1 VDFTQSLVRAIL
13 DGGKPA
19 YREFLSRAI
28 PPEILQGVA
37 APALEYIA
45 IHYSQYGALPDV
57 GVIEAKLGIPLPP
70 AMDGCTA
77 GFWADEILKN
87 AIGNEVKR
95 SVDTALDLLK
105 SQQNIESFEELQQAV
120 YRIQRLQVG
129 AADSRVT
136 SMFDEGPNVW
146 DYYLRMEA
154 GERGIMTPW
163 ATMNDT
169 TLGFNKEELIL
180 FVARSGIGKC
190 VCASTR
196 IVDPE
201 TGEEHTIEEVVS
213 TPSLKL
219 VTTWSPEKGI
229 HSTPI
234 TAKVDTGH
242 KRCLKFTYASGR
254 SVTVTPEHPLL
265 TAEGWKPAEQFKV
278 GMTVALPARM
288 PAPEHPE
295 DLPSET
301 VFLLALLL
309 AEGSYTSR
317 TVGFSTADPEILERA
332 HEAARAFGVEVRHR
346 ANYDYAFAWDEGLGR
361 PVKALLRQYGM
372 DGILAKHKTI
382 PAVVYRL
389 PTKSLSEFISTFWMC
404 DGYVDSTGPG
414 VTLASEKMVRQ
425 LQSLLLRLGIQ
436 SSVGYKQA
444 TCDGK
449 KFDAWRLRVYSSSL
463 ENFAREVH
471 LWGEKAQ
478 RVTALL
484 KKKRNTNVGYPRVS
498 REFEAKI
505 AALAK
510 ARSGRWTGDGSLVR
524 VAKLLGRDPAHKA
537 GQNSYFGVRDM
548 FGANGSLW
556 LRPFKAFCEV
566 FGIESE
572 YRWLWSS
579 DIFWD
584 VIESIEDVG
593 QQKIYDLTVEP
604 TSCFVANDIIVHN
617 TFASLMLA
625 EHASTG
631 YKLWTK
637 VRDDQG
643 NYGPLT
649 EVFRKH
655 KVLYVTTEMSKM
667 RIALRFFA
675 LKEKLPFGR
684 VRSGQ
689 LTVFE
694 RERLE
699 KATKNVLNEKG
710 LTVVGGN
717 FDFRVETL
725 AAAIDE
731 AQPEMV
737 IIDGIYLIKV
747 PGKDRIEQAANA
759 FSEVKRLTMSKK
771 LPIVVTSQF
780 NREVKKNQAATA
792 TAESIALTDA
802 AVWHSTL
809 IFGLVQTDDNKKEKR
824 MQVKQLKVRDGDG
837 RDFELNWDFE
847 SSNFS
852 EVLAQGS
859 GDVIEPIDI
868 GGGSGDPGSVPF

>member
-45 IHYSQYGALPDV
+45 THFSQYGTLPAV
-57 GVIEAKLGIPLPP
+57 GVIEGKLGIPIPP

-95 SVDTALDLLK
+95 SVDTAMDLLK
-105 SQQNIESFEELQQAV
+105 NQKNIESFEELQQAI
-120 YRIQRLQVG
+120 YRIQHLQVG
-129 AADSRVT
+129 SADSRVT

-180 FVARSGIGKC
+180 FVARSGIGK
-190 VCASTR
+190 
-196 IVDPE
+196 
-201 TGEEHTIEEVVS
+201 
-213 TPSLKL
+213 
-219 VTTWSPEKGI
+219 
-229 HSTPI
+229 
-234 TAKVDTGH
+234 
-242 KRCLKFTYASGR
+242 
-254 SVTVTPEHPLL
+254 
-265 TAEGWKPAEQFKV
+265 
-278 GMTVALPARM
+278 
-288 PAPEHPE
+288 
-295 DLPSET
+295 
-301 VFLLALLL
+301 
-309 AEGSYTSR
+309 
-317 TVGFSTADPEILERA
+317 
-332 HEAARAFGVEVRHR
+332 
-346 ANYDYAFAWDEGLGR
+346 
-361 PVKALLRQYGM
+361 
-372 DGILAKHKTI
+372 
-382 PAVVYRL
+382 
-389 PTKSLSEFISTFWMC
+389 
-404 DGYVDSTGPG
+404 
-414 VTLASEKMVRQ
+414 
-425 LQSLLLRLGIQ
+425 
-436 SSVGYKQA
+436 
-444 TCDGK
+444 
-449 KFDAWRLRVYSSSL
+449 
-463 ENFAREVH
+463 
-471 LWGEKAQ
+471 
-478 RVTALL
+478 
-484 KKKRNTNVGYPRVS
+484 
-498 REFEAKI
+498 
-505 AALAK
+505 
-510 ARSGRWTGDGSLVR
+510 
-524 VAKLLGRDPAHKA
+524 
-537 GQNSYFGVRDM
+537 
-548 FGANGSLW
+548 
-556 LRPFKAFCEV
+556 
-566 FGIESE
+566 
-572 YRWLWSS
+572 
-579 DIFWD
+579 
-584 VIESIEDVG
+584 
-593 QQKIYDLTVEP
+593 
-604 TSCFVANDIIVHN
+604 

-625 EHASTG
+625 EYASTG

-637 VRDDQG
+637 VRDEHG
-643 NYGPLT
+643 HYGPLT
-649 EVFRKH
+649 EVSRKH

-694 RERLE
+694 REKLE
-699 KATKNVLNEKG
+699 KATKNILNEKG

-731 AQPEMV
+731 AAPEMV

-837 RDFELNWDFE
+837 KDFELNWDFDA
-847 SSNFS
+847 SNFT
-852 EVLAQGS
+852 EVLAQG
-859 GDVIEPIDI
+859 GGGVTEAPDLDI
-868 GGGSGDPGSVPF
+868 GGGSGDPGNVPF